1 MTPECSYPDYRCVS
15 TSTPTAQGHGAVLTV
30 PPPPS
35 VGRTTGERA
44 NERTMHADSDGP
56 CEFPMLSPFIHAVP
70 YVRSAVGRERPAC
83 SFNNTSVLCPC
94 VDEHRAPERRGVLTP
109 TPKALAQ
116 GGVWAGVQTVPPPPP
131 SGRDDDG
138 HDMARATHELPAI
151 FSVLLKSLSGVTH
164 RVDVII
170 CARAPGR

>member
-1 MTPECSYPDYRCVS
+1 MTPEYSYPNYRCVS
-15 TSTPTAQGHGAVLTV
+15 TSTPTAQGHGAILTV

-44 NERTMHADSDGP
+44 NERAMHADSDGP

-94 VDEHRAPERRGVLTP
+94 VDEHRAPERRGVPTP

-116 GGVWAGVQTVPPPPP
+116 GGFGRAYRLYCHRHPPART
-131 SGRDDDG
+131 ST
-138 HDMARATHELPAI
+138 DMIWRARLTGFPR
-151 FSVLLKSLSGVTH
+151 FRCSFK
-164 RVDVII
+164 VII
-170 CARAPGR
+170 CARQDDRIG